1 MNPMPYLEES
11 GFGSFITPQSMDV
24 DNVNDLLEVKNLESD
39 KNLNPLEKNVLRIK
53 KDMIEFINSDWD
65 DINNEIKK
73 KGNHKEDKT
82 FDFNEEKNQLHSL
95 REKLIKIKNEYQS
108 LEIKLKTQFSK
119 NKLLEKK
126 MTDFIN
132 FINEYETNNKEK
144 ECDKLK
150 ESLTDFSTKYNDS
163 ESLRDTIS
171 LFVDKRKELTELLS
185 LTRYIQD
192 FQPVPTCPLC
202 LSNPLDS
209 FLDPCGHTGC
219 KECFV
224 RSIQS
229 DNVHLNC
236 PVCRKNIGS
245 IKPLYIL

>member
-1 MNPMPYLEES
+1 MPYLEES
-11 GFGSFITPQSMDV
+11 GFGSFITTLMDV
-24 DNVNDLLEVKNLESD
+24 DNVNELLELKNLESD
-39 KNLNPLEKNVLRIK
+39 KNLTPLDMNVIRIK
-53 KDMIEFINSDWD
+53 KEAIEFINTDWD
-65 DINNEIKK
+65 DINKEITE
-73 KGNHKEDKT
+73 KGNHTEDKT
-82 FDFNEEKNQLHSL
+82 YDFTEEKNQIHSL
-95 REKLIKIKNEYQS
+95 REKIIKIKNEYQS

-119 NKLLEKK
+119 NKMLEKK
-126 MTDFIN
+126 ITDFIN
-132 FINEYETNNKEK
+132 FINDYENNNKGK
-144 ECDKLK
+144 DCDKLK
-150 ESLTDFSTKYNDS
+150 ESLTDFTTKYNDS

-171 LFVDKRKELTELLS
+171 LFVNKRKELTALLS
-185 LTRYIQD
+185 ITRYIQD

-229 DNVHLNC
+229 DNNIHLNC